1 MALYSNGSISIEFDL
16 FCGVRCYVAL
26 VIGVGKN
33 ENTPVFPTPHNF
45 PSEALQELPQCGVLR
60 PVL

>member
-1 MALYSNGSISIEFDL
+1 M
-16 FCGVRCYVAL
+16 
-26 VIGVGKN
+26 GKK

-60 PVL
+60 PVFEGTVPYMSQVASAKKMEE